1 MESQSKNA
9 SAQIR
14 FRSRCPN
21 GDINPIDAHVGQRI
35 TIRRK
40 LLNLSQETLAKKLG
54 VTFQQVQKYEKGK
67 NRISASRL
75 WDYSQVLGVEVNYF
89 FQDIP
94 QEIANKS
101 PRLLTKNATEENT
114 ALLDTPFELTTEA
127 QEILLYYSKVHSSS
141 VSQAIVNLLKA
152 LTQSYC

>member
-1 MESQSKNA
+1 MESQNKNA

-75 WDYSQVLGVEVNYF
+75 WDYSQILGVEINYF
-89 FQDIP
+89 FQDMP
-94 QEIANKS
+94 QEIANQS
-101 PRLLTKNATEENT
+101 PRMFHDTVNEQNI
-114 ALLDTPFELTTEA
+114 LLDTPFDLTSEA
-127 QEILLYYSKVHSSS
+127 QEILLYYSKIHHPA
-141 VSQAIVNLLKA
+141 VSQAITDLLKA
-152 LTQSYC
+152 LIQSY